1 MIFKTPLWLRKLF
14 PTLIWS
20 IPTEEKVLYL
30 TFDDGPI
37 PEITEWTLNE
47 LRKYNAKATFFC
59 IGDNVRKYPSVFK
72 KVLEEGHK
80 VGNHTFNHLKG
91 WSTNN
96 NKYYQNIDKCSELVK
111 SDLFRPPFG
120 RIKTSQYKE
129 LQKNY
134 KIIMWSILT
143 WDFLKNL
150 DQEWALKT
158 TIEKTMRGDI
168 IVFHDSVKA
177 EHNLKFLL
185 PKYLKYFSEKGFE
198 FKSLPQ

>member
-14 PTLIWS
+14 PTLTWS